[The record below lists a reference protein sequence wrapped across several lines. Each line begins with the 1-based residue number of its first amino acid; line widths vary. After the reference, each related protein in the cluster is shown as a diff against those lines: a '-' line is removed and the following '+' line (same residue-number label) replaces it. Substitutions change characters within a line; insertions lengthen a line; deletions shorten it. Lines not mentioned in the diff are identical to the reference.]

1 MFPAKQPI
9 DSGGFRALLKNRA
22 FLLLWTAQILSQ
34 IADKILFVLLIGLI
48 ARYPSMWVAPNSTR
62 SVLMIAY
69 TLPAVMFGSA
79 AGIFVDRFPKKFI
92 LNLSN
97 LIQASLL
104 LILPWLPKQFLSLL
118 LITFLISGLAQVFA
132 PAEQAA
138 IPLLVKHENLMTANA
153 LFTTS
158 ILGAMIVGFAIG
170 DSVLSWGR
178 QFLGING
185 GELIVAGLYI
195 LSTVAIQSIQ
205 VREPAPIDQH
215 LAVHPWKDIKE
226 GWRYLGKNKLVR
238 NAMLQMTMMYSVLA
252 ALQVLSIPLAED
264 VGIPFGYLLSA
275 LGIGMV
281 LVAGVLGHWGDRFH
295 HKPLPL
301 IGFLTASFA
310 LTVFNFTRSSTI
322 TLGLSTILGAGAALV
337 ALPMQTLIQ
346 QQTPESMRGKVF
358 GFQNNAINLALTIPV
373 GISGPLTDFIDRLFP
388 GFGLRVVLLGIGI
401 FATVV
406 GIWAWR
412 STRKVLQDLI

>member
-1 MFPAKQPI
+1 MLPAKTPT
-9 DSGGFRALLKNRA
+9 DSGGFRALLKNRN
-22 FLLLWTAQILSQ
+22 FLLLWGGQILSQ
-34 IADKILFVLLIGLI
+34 VADKVLFVLLIDLLG
-48 ARYPSMWVAPNSTR
+48 AFPSMWFAPNSTR

-69 TLPAVMFGSA
+69 TLPAVLFGSA

-104 LILPWLPKQFLSLL
+104 LVLPWLPRQFLSLL

-138 IPLLVKHENLMTANA
+138 IPLLVKRENLMTANA

-158 ILGAMIVGFAIG
+158 IMGAMIVGFAIG
-170 DSVLSWGR
+170 ESVLTWGR
-178 QFLGING
+178 QWLGING
-185 GELIVAGLYI
+185 GELLVAGLYI
-195 LSTVAIQSIQ
+195 LSTVAIQSID
-205 VREPAPIDQH
+205 VSEPPPDDRH
-215 LAVHPWKDIKE
+215 VKVHPWKDIKE
-226 GWRYLGKNKLVR
+226 GWRYLRKNKLVR

-252 ALQVLSIPLAED
+252 ALQVLSIPLAEE

-281 LVAGVLGHWGDRFH
+281 LVAGVLGHWSDRFH

-322 TLGLSTILGAGAALV
+322 TLGLSAILGAGAALV

-358 GFQNNAINLALTIPV
+358 GFQNNAVNLALTIPI

-388 GFGLRVVLLGIGI
+388 GYGLRVVLLGIGI
-401 FATVV
+401 FASVV

-412 STRKVLQDLI
+412 STRRVLEDLI